1 MTIGAPIAS
10 APASVPAP
18 NAAKVPAA
26 IPPPTLEERV
36 AELNVYAESGDAVA
50 DGEIWYVEET
60 ADVFG
65 KDGLGFDDI
74 LDIINPLHHIP
85 VVGTLYRAIT
95 GDELAPAPRVMGGA
109 LFGGVIGFAAALVNA
124 IIDEATG
131 SDIGDK
137 ALALFTGDKPA
148 GDRAGDVAGDGGAA
162 AVAVAAAGPAVAGR
176 APTTAAT
183 AVAQPTAKAA
193 AHSAPAIESNRPI
206 ASNPALAAFL
216 ADRSAGAKSAKA
228 VNAQPAGNGQIPP
241 SEALIRA
248 RSAVPAARKAAAL
261 GFGGAAARTAA
272 HSQRAANSI
281 IPAASAAPAAG
292 KTGHPVSKPAFPSV
306 VSNHPARYTA
316 AAHHSAAK
324 AAPDPAPRYTATRTE
339 ATPPGDIGSVPML
352 MQQALEKYE
361 VLMQARSSPTL
372 EDEI

>member
-1 MTIGAPIAS
+1 MTIGASI
-10 APASVPAP
+10 APAPAP
-18 NAAKVPAA
+18 IPAPISAKAPAA
-26 IPPPTLEERV
+26 VRPPTLEERV
-36 AELNVYAESGDAVA
+36 AELDVYAESGDAVA
-50 DGEIWYVEET
+50 EGEIWYVEET

-95 GDELAPAPRVMGGA
+95 GDELAPAPRVVGGA

-148 GDRAGDVAGDGGAA
+148 GDGAGVVAGGGEAVAGAA
-162 AVAVAAAGPAVAGR
+162 ASAAAARLEPSK
-176 APTTAAT
+176 AAQ
-183 AVAQPTAKAA
+183 AVAQPAA
-193 AHSAPAIESNRPI
+193 TSAAQPAPVIESSRPS

-216 ADRSAGAKSAKA
+216 ADRGAGAKAAKA
-228 VNAQPAGNGQIPP
+228 VNAQPAQNGQIPP

-261 GFGGAAARTAA
+261 GFGGAPARAAA
-272 HSQRAANSI
+272 HSQRAAASV
-281 IPAASAAPAAG
+281 IPAANAPPATE
-292 KTGHPVSKPAFPSV
+292 KTGHPVAKPAFPSV

-316 AAHHSAAK
+316 AAHHSATKTALD
-324 AAPDPAPRYTATRTE
+324 AAPRPTATRPE
-339 ATPPGDIGSVPML
+339 ATPPGDVGSVPTL
-352 MQQALEKYE
+352 MRQALEKYE

>member
-1 MTIGAPIAS
+1 VTIGAPIAS
-10 APASVPAP
+10 APASVPAA
-18 NAAKVPAA
+18 NAAKAPAA

-95 GDELAPAPRVMGGA
+95 GDELALAPRVMGGA

-148 GDRAGDVAGDGGAA
+148 GDRAGDLAGDGGAA
-162 AVAVAAAGPAVAGR
+162 AVAVAAAGPAVAGS

-193 AHSAPAIESNRPI
+193 AQSAPAIESSRPI
-206 ASNPALAAFL
+206 ASNPALAAFM

-248 RSAVPAARKAAAL
+248 RSAVPAARKAAPASV
-261 GFGGAAARTAA
+261 A
-272 HSQRAANSI
+272 HRHGRLPTRNAPPIQSFQR
-281 IPAASAAPAAG
+281 P
-292 KTGHPVSKPAFPSV
+292 
-306 VSNHPARYTA
+306 
-316 AAHHSAAK
+316 AHHR
-324 AAPDPAPRYTATRTE
+324 PPGRP
-339 ATPPGDIGSVPML
+339 ATPYQSRRFPALSRTIRRVTPPPPTIPPPRPHRTQRPGTPQHERRRHRPATSGR
-352 MQQALEKYE
+352 Y
-361 VLMQARSSPTL
+361 RC
-372 EDEI
+372 

>member
-18 NAAKVPAA
+18 IAAKAPAA

-50 DGEIWYVEET
+50 DGAIWYVEET

-65 KDGLGFDDI
+65 KDGLGFDDL

-131 SDIGDK
+131 SDLGDK

-148 GDRAGDVAGDGGAA
+148 GDGAGVVAGGGGGETI
-162 AVAVAAAGPAVAGR
+162 AVAAAS
-176 APTTAAT
+176 AA
-183 AVAQPTAKAA
+183 AARLEPSKAALAASQPTATSAA
-193 AHSAPAIESNRPI
+193 QPAPTIESNRPS

-216 ADRSAGAKSAKA
+216 ADRGAGAKAA
-228 VNAQPAGNGQIPP
+228 NAQAAQNGQIPP

-261 GFGGAAARTAA
+261 GFGGAPARTAA
-272 HSQRAANSI
+272 HSQRAAASV
-281 IPAASAAPAAG
+281 IPAASAAPATG
-292 KTGHPVSKPAFPSV
+292 KSGHPVAKPAFPSV

-316 AAHHSAAK
+316 AAHHSTAK
-324 AAPDPAPRYTATRTE
+324 ATPDAAPGHAATRTE
-339 ATPPGDIGSVPML
+339 ATPPGDVGSVPTL
-352 MQQALEKYE
+352 MRQALEKYE